1 MEDIQVDLYDG
12 SFHEVDSSELAFKI
26 AGSMAF
32 KEAARKAKPV
42 ILEPIMR
49 VEIVVP
55 QEYMGDVV
63 GDLNGRRGRI
73 GHLEPRGASQV
84 IAAVV
89 PLSEMF
95 GYATA
100 VRSLSQGRAT
110 YSMHFDVYREV
121 PHQVSEEIMARNQGK
136 LVGKPG

>member
-1 MEDIQVDLYDG
+1 
-12 SFHEVDSSELAFKI
+12 
-26 AGSMAF
+26 MAF

-49 VEIVVP
+49 VEVVVP

-73 GHLEPRGASQV
+73 GHMEPRGEIQV

-121 PHQVSEEIMARNQGK
+121 PHQISEEIMARNQGK